1 MSFTD
6 QHSLGSKT
14 TERVRVAEIESFAS
28 SNDNCYRAQFD
39 QSRVCLDDTRRWFTD
54 NISTC
59 VALIYDQQKNKA
71 TRRNITHVKRMH
83 YTDANRSAPV
93 IR

>member
-1 MSFTD
+1 MLFTD
-6 QHSLGSKT
+6 QHSLGPKT

-39 QSRVCLDDTRRWFTD
+39 QSLVCLGDTRRWFTY

-59 VALIYDQQKNKA
+59 VVFICGLPC
-71 TRRNITHVKRMH
+71 
-83 YTDANRSAPV
+83 SAEK
-93 IR
+93 